1 MQFKM
6 PKNDEKY
13 HWTNHVMQKMMYYG
27 LSADRVKRVIRA
39 PQRAEE
45 GIAENTIAVMQKAGS
60 TKNPQEIWVMYA
72 EKRDKQQETR
82 DKKKVVGKNI
92 SLVPGLM
99 SHKKIII
106 TAWRYPGVSPVRDR
120 VPLPE
125 GLMAELERENLV

>member
-6 PKNDEKY
+6 PQNDEKY
-13 HWTNHVMQKMMYYG
+13 HWTNHVMQKMVYYG

-60 TKNPQEIWVMYA
+60 IKNPQEIWVMYA
-72 EKRDKQQETR
+72 EKRDKRQGTR
-82 DKKKVVGKNI
+82 DTKRNQLG
-92 SLVPGLM
+92 GL
-99 SHKKIII
+99 SFVAGPKKIVI
-106 TAWRYPGVSPVRDR
+106 TAWRYPGVSPIRDR